1 MSIHIKSKWRRLTM
15 KKKLAI
21 VLVGMMLSAGV
32 AMADVDLKSMSF
44 DELVDLQSQ
53 ILEEVVSRE
62 EFKCVSVPAGEYTVG
77 SDIPAGNYTIINSVK
92 SAFTTLYVNGLESAY
107 YLTSTD
113 PVIGKLSLKDGDI
126 VSTSGTLDFST
137 YKGLGF

>member
-1 MSIHIKSKWRRLTM
+1 M

-77 SDIPAGNYTIINSVK
+77 SDIPAGNYTIINSAK
-92 SAFTTLYVNGLESAY
+92 SAFTTLYVNGFESAY

-113 PVIGKLSLKDGDI
+113 PIIGKLSLKDGDI
-126 VSTSGTLDFST
+126 VSTSGALDFST

>member
-1 MSIHIKSKWRRLTM
+1 M
-15 KKKLAI
+15 KKKIAI
-21 VLVGMMLSAGV
+21 VLAGMMLSAGV

-53 ILEEVVSRE
+53 ILEEAVSRE

-77 SDIPAGNYTIINSVK
+77 SDIPAGDYTITNSVK
-92 SAFTTLYVNGLESAY
+92 SAMVTLYVNGFESAY
-107 YLTSTD
+107 HLTSTD
-113 PVIGKLSLKDGDI
+113 PVIGKLSLEDGDI

>member
-1 MSIHIKSKWRRLTM
+1 M

-21 VLVGMMLSAGV
+21 VLAGMMLSAGV

-53 ILEEVVSRE
+53 ILEEAVSRE
-62 EFKCVSVPAGEYTVG
+62 EFKCVSVPSGEYTVG
-77 SDIPAGNYTIINSVK
+77 SDIPAGDYTITNSVK
-92 SAFTTLYVNGLESAY
+92 SAMVTLYVNGLESAY

-126 VSTSGTLDFST
+126 VSTSSTLDFST

>member
-1 MSIHIKSKWRRLTM
+1 M

-21 VLVGMMLSAGV
+21 VLAGMMLSTGV
-32 AMADVDLKSMSF
+32 AMAEVDLKSMSF

-77 SDIPAGNYTIINSVK
+77 VDIPAGDYTIASNTK
-92 SAFTTLYVNGLESAY
+92 SSMITLYVNGFESAY
-107 YLTSTD
+107 YLTSKD
-113 PVIGKLSLKDGDI
+113 PVVGKLTLKDGDI

>member
-1 MSIHIKSKWRRLTM
+1 M

-21 VLVGMMLSAGV
+21 VLAGMMLSAGV
-32 AMADVDLKSMSF
+32 AMAEVDLKSMSF

-77 SDIPAGNYTIINSVK
+77 SCQSPFQRYLHKNK
-92 SAFTTLYVNGLESAY
+92 SQV
-107 YLTSTD
+107 
-113 PVIGKLSLKDGDI
+113 P
-126 VSTSGTLDFST
+126 
-137 YKGLGF
+137 

>member
-1 MSIHIKSKWRRLTM
+1 M

-21 VLVGMMLSAGV
+21 VLAGMMLSAGV

-53 ILEEVVSRE
+53 ILEEVVSRK

-77 SDIPAGNYTIINSVK
+77 SDIPAGDYTITNSVK
-92 SAFTTLYVNGLESAY
+92 SAMVTLYVNGFESAY
-107 YLTSTD
+107 HLTSTD
-113 PVIGKLSLKDGDI
+113 PVVGKLTLKDGDI

>member
-1 MSIHIKSKWRRLTM
+1 M

-21 VLVGMMLSAGV
+21 VLAGMMLSTGV
-32 AMADVDLKSMSF
+32 AMAEVDLKSMSF

-77 SDIPAGNYTIINSVK
+77 VDIPAGDYTIINSVK
-92 SAFTTLYVNGLESAY
+92 SAFTTLYVNELESAY

-113 PVIGKLSLKDGDI
+113 QVIGKLCLKDGDI

>member
-1 MSIHIKSKWRRLTM
+1 M
-15 KKKLAI
+15 KKKIAI
-21 VLVGMMLSAGV
+21 VLAGMMLSAGV
-32 AMADVDLKSMSF
+32 AMAEVDLKSMSF

-107 YLTSTD
+107 YLTSKD
-113 PVIGKLSLKDGDI
+113 PVVGKLTLKDGDI
-126 VSTSGTLDFST
+126 VSTSGALDFST

>member
-1 MSIHIKSKWRRLTM
+1 M

-21 VLVGMMLSAGV
+21 VLAGMMLSAGV

-77 SDIPAGNYTIINSVK
+77 VDIPAGDYTIASNTK
-92 SAFTTLYVNGLESAY
+92 SSMVTLYVNGFESAY
-107 YLTSTD
+107 YLTSKD
-113 PVIGKLSLKDGDI
+113 PVVGKLTLKDGDI

>member
-1 MSIHIKSKWRRLTM
+1 M
-15 KKKLAI
+15 KKKIAI
-21 VLVGMMLSAGV
+21 VLAGMMLSAGV
-32 AMADVDLKSMSF
+32 AMAAVDLKSMSF

-77 SDIPAGNYTIINSVK
+77 SDIPAGDYTITNSVK
-92 SAFTTLYVNGLESAY
+92 SAMVTLYVNGFESAY
-107 YLTSTD
+107 HLTSTD
-113 PVIGKLSLKDGDI
+113 PVIGKLSLEDGDI

>member
-1 MSIHIKSKWRRLTM
+1 M

-21 VLVGMMLSAGV
+21 VLAGMMLSAGI
-32 AMADVDLKSMSF
+32 AMAEVDLKSMSF
-44 DELVDLQSQ
+44 DELVNLQNQ

-77 SDIPAGNYTIINSVK
+77 SDIPAGDYTITNSVK
-92 SAFTTLYVNGLESAY
+92 SAMVTLYVNGFESAY
-107 YLTSTD
+107 HLTSTD
-113 PVIGKLSLKDGDI
+113 PVIGKLSLEDGDI

>member
-1 MSIHIKSKWRRLTM
+1 M

-21 VLVGMMLSAGV
+21 VLAGMMLSTGV
-32 AMADVDLKSMSF
+32 AMAEVDLKSMSF

-77 SDIPAGNYTIINSVK
+77 VDIPAGDYTIASNTK
-92 SAFTTLYVNGLESAY
+92 SSMVTLYVNGFESAY
-107 YLTSTD
+107 YLTSKD
-113 PVIGKLSLKDGDI
+113 PVVGKLTLKDGDI